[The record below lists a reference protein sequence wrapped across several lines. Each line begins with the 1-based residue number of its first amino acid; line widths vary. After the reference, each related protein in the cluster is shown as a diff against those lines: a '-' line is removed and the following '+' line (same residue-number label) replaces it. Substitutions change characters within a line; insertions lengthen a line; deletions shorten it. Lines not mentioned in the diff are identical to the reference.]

1 MTKRNICG
9 VTCHR
14 HMSAAKSVKFV
25 GQQISCY
32 WITNLV
38 RLREILI
45 MNTGNIFTK
54 DEGEVVE
61 LTRTPEKKRKAEQ
74 L

>member
-1 MTKRNICG
+1 ML
-9 VTCHR
+9 
-14 HMSAAKSVKFV
+14 AAKSCKFV

-32 WITNLV
+32 WTTNRV

-45 MNTGNIFTK
+45 MNTGIFFTK